1 MVEENLRA
9 LYLKKSDAL
18 NHDLWRTAITGDL
31 SDPVMSGKWT

>member
-1 MVEENLRA
+1 MVQENPRA
-9 LYLKKSDAL
+9 LHLNNSDAL